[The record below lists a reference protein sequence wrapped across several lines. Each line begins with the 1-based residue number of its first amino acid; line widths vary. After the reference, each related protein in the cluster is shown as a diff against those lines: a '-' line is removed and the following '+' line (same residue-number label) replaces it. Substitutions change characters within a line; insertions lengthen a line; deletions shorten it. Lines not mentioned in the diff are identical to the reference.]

1 MSGFLDGKSIII
13 TGAGGGIGSVAAGVL
28 ATAGARLV
36 LTDVNAE
43 TGEATRAKVEAAG
56 GEAVFVPADL
66 ASEDQV
72 AALVAAAVDR
82 YGRLDGAFNNAGVE
96 QRNKPLTDLNLD
108 EWDRAIRVNLTG
120 VFLCVKHQIL
130 AMLKTGGGAI
140 VNTAS
145 TAGAVAFPGVSEY
158 AASKHGV
165 IGLTKAAAVDY
176 GRQGIRVNAVL
187 PGATKTDMIARLLEQ
202 PDFAAMADKV
212 LARHPLGRFGEP
224 SEVGEAVAWL
234 LSDRAS
240 NVTGVS
246 LAVDGGFLAN

>member
-28 ATAGARLV
+28 AKAGARLV

-43 TGEATRAKVEAAG
+43 TGEATRAKVEADG
-56 GEAVFVPADL
+56 GEAIFVSADL
-66 ASEDQV
+66 ASEDEV

-96 QRNKPLTDLNLD
+96 QRNKPLTELSLA

-145 TAGAVAFPGVSEY
+145 TAGQVAFPGVSEY